1 MKLITEKNWSN
12 LSHALGVG
20 IGFLN
25 FYILYFSWDFSWGIS
40 FAVAFAL
47 GFLASKAFDN
57 YLSKKFEKNEA
68 KRITDAAKEFESN
81 DLF

>member
-1 MKLITEKNWSN
+1 MKLITEKNWSD

-25 FYILYFSWDFSWGIS
+25 FYILYFSWDFSWEIS
-40 FAVAFAL
+40 FVLAFAI

-57 YLSKKFEKNEA
+57 NLSKKFEKNEA
-68 KRITDAAKEFESN
+68 KKITDAAKEFESN
-81 DLF
+81 DLL

>member
-1 MKLITEKNWSN
+1 MKLITEKNWSD

-68 KRITDAAKEFESN
+68 KRITGAAEEFESN
-81 DLF
+81 DSF

>member
-1 MKLITEKNWSN
+1 MKLITEKNWSD

-25 FYILYFSWDFSWGIS
+25 FYILYYSWNFSWEVG
-40 FAVAFAL
+40 FAVAFTL
-47 GFLASKAFDN
+47 GFLASITFD
-57 YLSKKFEKNEA
+57 YCLSKKFEKNKV
-68 KRITDAAKEFESN
+68 KRITDAVEEFESN

>member
-1 MKLITEKNWSN
+1 MKLITGKNWSN

-81 DLF
+81 NLF

>member
-47 GFLASKAFDN
+47 GFLVSKAFDN

>member
-1 MKLITEKNWSN
+1 MKLFTEKNWSD

-25 FYILYFSWDFSWGIS
+25 FYILYYSWDFSWEIS
-40 FAVAFAL
+40 FAIAFAL
-47 GFLASKAFDN
+47 GFLASIAFDD

-68 KRITDAAKEFESN
+68 KRITGAAEEFESN

>member
-1 MKLITEKNWSN
+1 MKLITEKNWSD
-12 LSHALGVG
+12 LSHVLGVG

-25 FYILYFSWDFSWGIS
+25 FYILYYSWNFSWEIS

-47 GFLASKAFDN
+47 GFLASIAFD
-57 YLSKKFEKNEA
+57 YCLSKKFEENEV
-68 KRITDAAKEFESN
+68 KRITDAVEGFESN

>member
-81 DLF
+81 NLF

>member
-1 MKLITEKNWSN
+1 MKLITEKNWSD

-25 FYILYFSWDFSWGIS
+25 FYILYYSWDFSWEIS

-47 GFLASKAFDN
+47 GLLASIAFDDC
-57 YLSKKFEKNEA
+57 LSKKFEKNEA
-68 KRITDAAKEFESN
+68 KRITNAAGDFESN

>member
-20 IGFLN
+20 VGFLN
-25 FYILYFSWDFSWGIS
+25 FYILYYSWDFSREIS
-40 FAVAFAL
+40 FAVAFSL
-47 GFLASKAFDN
+47 GFLASIAFDD

-68 KRITDAAKEFESN
+68 KRITGAAEEFESN

>member
-1 MKLITEKNWSN
+1 MKLITEKNWSD

-68 KRITDAAKEFESN
+68 KRITGAAEEFESN

>member
-1 MKLITEKNWSN
+1 MKLITEKNWSD
-12 LSHALGVG
+12 LFHALGVG

-25 FYILYFSWDFSWGIS
+25 FYILYYSWDFSWEIS

-47 GFLASKAFDN
+47 GLLASIAFDD

-68 KRITDAAKEFESN
+68 KRITNAAGDFESN

>member
-1 MKLITEKNWSN
+1 MKLITEKNWSD

-25 FYILYFSWDFSWGIS
+25 FYILYYSWDFSWEIS
-40 FAVAFAL
+40 FAIAFAL
-47 GFLASKAFDN
+47 GFLASIAFDD

-68 KRITDAAKEFESN
+68 KRITDAAEEFESN

>member
-20 IGFLN
+20 VGFLN
-25 FYILYFSWDFSWGIS
+25 FYILYYSWDFSREIS
-40 FAVAFAL
+40 FAVAFSL
-47 GFLASKAFDN
+47 GFLASIAFDD
-57 YLSKKFEKNEA
+57 YLNKQFYKNEA
-68 KRITDAAKEFESN
+68 EKITNAAEEFESN

>member
-1 MKLITEKNWSN
+1 MKLITEKNWSD

-25 FYILYFSWDFSWGIS
+25 FYILYYSWNFSWEIS
-40 FAVAFAL
+40 FAVAFTL
-47 GFLASKAFDN
+47 GFLASNAFD
-57 YLSKKFEKNEA
+57 YCFSKKFEKNEV
-68 KRITDAAKEFESN
+68 KRITDAVEEFESN

>member
-1 MKLITEKNWSN
+1 MKLITEKNWSD
-12 LSHALGVG
+12 LSNALGVG

-25 FYILYFSWDFSWGIS
+25 FYILYYSWNFSWEIS

-47 GFLASKAFDN
+47 GFLASIAFDN
-57 YLSKKFEKNEA
+57 SLGKKFEKNEA
-68 KRITDAAKEFESN
+68 KKIADAAEELENN

>member
-1 MKLITEKNWSN
+1 MKLIAEKNWSD
-12 LSHALGVG
+12 LSNALGVG

-25 FYILYFSWDFSWGIS
+25 FYILYYSWDFSREIS
-40 FAVAFAL
+40 FAVAFSL
-47 GFLASKAFDN
+47 GFLANIAFDD

-68 KRITDAAKEFESN
+68 KKITDAAEEFESN

>member
-20 IGFLN
+20 VGFLN
-25 FYILYFSWDFSWGIS
+25 FYILYYSLDFSREIS
-40 FAVAFAL
+40 FAVAFSL
-47 GFLASKAFDN
+47 GFLASIAFDD
-57 YLSKKFEKNEA
+57 YLNKQFDKNEA
-68 KRITDAAKEFESN
+68 EKITNAAEEFESN

>member
-1 MKLITEKNWSN
+1 MKLITEKNWSD
-12 LSHALGVG
+12 LSNALGAG

-25 FYILYFSWDFSWGIS
+25 FYILYYSWNFSWEIS

-47 GFLASKAFDN
+47 GFLASIAFDN
-57 YLSKKFEKNEA
+57 SLGKKFEKNEA
-68 KRITDAAKEFESN
+68 KKITDAAEEFENN